1 MNDKEEELKKVIM
14 DLEEERRDLEDANI
28 ELCKRLCESND
39 EIREAHEELISVI
52 FFPLLECSLLIVI
65 ISCVTYVYVSAG
77 IERHIG

>member
-52 FFPLLECSLLIVI
+52 FFSPSRML
-65 ISCVTYVYVSAG
+65 SADSNNKLCYLCLC
-77 IERHIG
+77 ICRD